1 MSIRKVSELPY
12 YNIPF
17 EDGNVSK
24 RNQSLMEFSYCVD
37 EVNPYRFQSN
47 YIKFN
52 ELLSSINHEII
63 GKLGHEKSVDF
74 YTSATFKLPVKI
86 EDDLSISGNVDINNG
101 IDYEDYHI
109 IANANSIQINSL
121 DNTVIS
127 SDNTYLYQ
135 NNSLVIVNNSTSDK
149 KITITTETGKEKI
162 EIKSIDTSITGNVNI
177 RGTLSST
184 NLTCG
189 DFRCTGT
196 GTFINDIQGCAIS
209 ARWADLAESYESDF
223 EYKPGTLVK
232 FGGEKEI
239 TIADDDVNAVIT
251 TKPGFILGSDK
262 QGEIISYIA
271 LVGRVPVRVIG
282 PVKKFDKLVLSD
294 IPGVA
299 ISKRIKDNG
308 LVIGVALESIDTE
321 INQENL
327 IETVVK
333 ISF

>member
-24 RNQSLMEFSYCVD
+24 RNESLMEFSYCVD
-37 EVNPYRFQSN
+37 ADNPYRFQSN
-47 YIKFN
+47 YIKFY

-63 GKLGHEKSVDF
+63 GKMGHEKDVDF
-74 YTSATFKLPVKI
+74 YTNATFKLPVKI

-101 IDYEDYHI
+101 INYGAYHI
-109 IANANSIQINSL
+109 TANANAIQINSL
-121 DNTVIS
+121 NNTVIS
-127 SDNTYLYQ
+127 SNNTYLCQ
-135 NNSLVIVNNSTSDK
+135 NNSLVIANNSNSSK
-149 KITITTETGKEKI
+149 KITIITEPGEEKI
-162 EIKSIDTSITGNVNI
+162 EIDSIDTSITGNVNI
-177 RGTLSST
+177 AGTLTSRD
-184 NLTCG
+184 LTCG

-196 GTFINDIQGCAIS
+196 GTFLNDIQGCAIS

-239 TIADDDVNAVIT
+239 TIANDEVNAVIT

-308 LVIGVALESIDTE
+308 LVIGIALESIDTE